1 MDKGESMREELGG
14 VRKAAILLLTID
26 EKISKEVL
34 KSLEESEI
42 ELLAT
47 EIASLG
53 KVPEELVQRVHEE
66 FSNLVNTRRKRVVQ
80 GEEVFKRL
88 LRESL
93 GEEKAQTVLEQ
104 IEFKKGLPGEFIR
117 SCDPRILASILRGEH
132 PQTIALVLSTVGT
145 RKAVEALCNLPEK
158 LQGEVLF
165 RMATLEKV
173 DKKVLEEVENVIREQ
188 LESIGVVEGR
198 QLGGVE
204 MVANILNE
212 MERSK
217 ESELM
222 NILEEKNP
230 ELAENIRRLMFTFED
245 LVKIDDRGIQLLL
258 KEISSEDLALALKG
272 ASEQVKEK
280 IFSNMSERARA
291 MLKEDI
297 EALGP
302 VRVSDVERAQQR
314 IATVAKK
321 LESEGKI
328 IVSKGNER
336 FI

>member
-1 MDKGESMREELGG
+1 MKEEIAG
-14 VRKAAILLLTID
+14 VKKAAILLLTID
-26 EKISKEVL
+26 EKLSKEVL
-34 KSLEESEI
+34 KSLDESEI
-42 ELLAT
+42 EILAS
-47 EIASLG
+47 EIVNLG
-53 KVPEELVQRVHEE
+53 QVPEELVQRVHEE
-66 FSNLVNTRRKRVVQ
+66 FANLVNTRRKRVVQ

-88 LRESL
+88 LKESL
-93 GEEKAQTVLEQ
+93 GEDKAQTLLEHV
-104 IEFKKGLPGEFIR
+104 EFKKGLPGEFIR
-117 SCDPRILASILRGEH
+117 SCDPRILANVLRGEH
-132 PQTIALVLSTVGT
+132 PQTIALVLSTIGT
-145 RKAVEALCNLPEK
+145 RKAVEALSNLPEK

-165 RMATLEKV
+165 RIATLEKV
-173 DKKVLEEVENVIREQ
+173 DKRVLEEVENVIREQ
-188 LESIGVVEGR
+188 LQSIGVVEGR

-204 MVANILNE
+204 LVANILNE

-217 ESELM
+217 EAELIG
-222 NILEEKNP
+222 ILEEKDP
-230 ELAENIRRLMFTFED
+230 ELAENVRRLMFTFED

-272 ASEQVKEK
+272 ASEQVREK
-280 IFSNMSERARA
+280 IFNNMSERARA

-302 VRVSDVERAQQR
+302 VRVSDVEKAQQR

-321 LESEGKI
+321 LEAEGRI